1 MATKYDN
8 WKTSAPDTNSE
19 AWTEAVEEV
28 ADDIGPVERA
38 EIIQTIAAAD
48 DALAW
53 VCHAIQVPQHHL
65 SAFRDL
71 VKMAADY
78 RKQVERQMAE
88 YPDARR

>member
-1 MATKYDN
+1 MAAKYDT
-8 WKTSAPDTNSE
+8 WKTSAPDTNGE

-53 VCHAIQVPQHHL
+53 VCGAIEVPQYHL
-65 SAFRDL
+65 RAFRDL

-78 RKQVERQMAE
+78 RKQVVEQMME

>member
-28 ADDIGPVERA
+28 ADDIGADERA

-53 VCHAIQVPQHHL
+53 VCHAIDVPQHHL

-71 VKMAADY
+71 VKMATSY

>member
-8 WKTSAPDTNSE
+8 WKTSALDTNSV

-28 ADDIGPVERA
+28 ADDIGSVERA

-48 DALAW
+48 DALSW
-53 VCHAIQVPQHHL
+53 VCGAMLVPSEHLHAFQ
-65 SAFRDL
+65 DL
-71 VKMAADY
+71 VKMAASY
-78 RKQVERQMAE
+78 RKQVEEQMAE

>member
-19 AWTEAVEEV
+19 EWTEAVEKV
-28 ADDIGPVERA
+28 ADDIGADERA

-53 VCHAIQVPQHHL
+53 VCHAIDVPQHHL

-71 VKMAADY
+71 VKMATSY
-78 RKQVERQMAE
+78 RKQVKRQMAE

>member
-8 WKTSAPDTNSE
+8 WKTSAPDTNSV

-38 EIIQTIAAAD
+38 EIIQTIASAD

-53 VCHAIQVPQHHL
+53 VCGAIEVPQHHL

-71 VKMAADY
+71 VKMAIDY
-78 RKQVERQMAE
+78 RKQVVEQMME

>member
-8 WKTSAPDTNSE
+8 WKTSEPDTNSY

-53 VCHAIQVPQHHL
+53 VCHAIDVPKHHL

-71 VKMAADY
+71 VKMATSY

>member
-28 ADDIGPVERA
+28 ADDIGPVKRA

-53 VCHAIQVPQHHL
+53 VCHAIDVPQHHL

-71 VKMAADY
+71 VKMATSY
-78 RKQVERQMAE
+78 RKQVERQMAGC
-88 YPDARR
+88 PDARR

>member
-28 ADDIGPVERA
+28 ADDIGAAERA

-53 VCHAIQVPQHHL
+53 VCHAIDVPKNHL

-71 VKMAADY
+71 VKMATRY

>member
-53 VCHAIQVPQHHL
+53 VCGAIEVPQHHL

-71 VKMAADY
+71 VKMADSY
-78 RKQVERQMAE
+78 REQVE
-88 YPDARR
+88 DAMKVYHDPRD

>member
-53 VCHAIQVPQHHL
+53 VCGAIIVPSQYLHAFQ
-65 SAFRDL
+65 DL
-71 VKMAADY
+71 VKMATKY
-78 RKQVERQMAE
+78 RKEVELQMEE

>member
-28 ADDIGPVERA
+28 ADDIGAAERA
-38 EIIQTIAAAD
+38 EIIQTIAASD

-53 VCHAIQVPQHHL
+53 VCHAIEVPQHHL

-71 VKMAADY
+71 VKMATDY